1 MALAQDVDPN
11 QFTGLTGWVA
21 SVIDSLGAVG
31 VALLVAL
38 ESIIPPIPSEIVLAM
53 AGYLSAE
60 GRFNVVFI
68 VLAATVGSLLGALV
82 LYWLGAALGE
92 ERLKRWLD
100 HIPLVDLQDLEKA
113 DRWFERHGRWA
124 VLIGR
129 VVPVVRSLVSVPAGA
144 NRMPLGEFILLTTL
158 GSGVW
163 NALIVGAGFTLGSR
177 WEDVDRYSSWFNYA
191 IFAVFGFM
199 IVSWAVKKVRRRRGR
214 AGGGAARGRPA
225 PPAGRVGHQAAP
237 TRDVAPGEQGELL
250 IRGPQVFA
258 GYWNRPDETAK
269 VMTPDGFFKSG
280 DIGTMDE
287 RGYTTIVDRKKDM
300 ILVSGF
306 NVYPNELEAVVSM
319 HPKVLEVAAV
329 GVPHENSGEAV
340 KLFVVR
346 KDESLTE
353 RELFDYCARNLTGY
367 KKPKYIEFRAELPK
381 TNVGKILRRELRDEA
396 AKKVEAR
403 GERQP
408 A

>member
-1 MALAQDVDPN
+1 PN
-11 QFTGLTGWVA
+11 LFTGLTGWVA

-199 IVSWAVKKVRRRRGR
+199 IVSWAVKKVRRRR
-214 AGGGAARGRPA
+214 ARQSVT
-225 PPAGRVGHQAAP
+225 AGR
-237 TRDVAPGEQGELL
+237 
-250 IRGPQVFA
+250 
-258 GYWNRPDETAK
+258 
-269 VMTPDGFFKSG
+269 
-280 DIGTMDE
+280 
-287 RGYTTIVDRKKDM
+287 
-300 ILVSGF
+300 
-306 NVYPNELEAVVSM
+306 
-319 HPKVLEVAAV
+319 
-329 GVPHENSGEAV
+329 
-340 KLFVVR
+340 
-346 KDESLTE
+346 
-353 RELFDYCARNLTGY
+353 
-367 KKPKYIEFRAELPK
+367 
-381 TNVGKILRRELRDEA
+381 
-396 AKKVEAR
+396 
-403 GERQP
+403 
-408 A
+408 